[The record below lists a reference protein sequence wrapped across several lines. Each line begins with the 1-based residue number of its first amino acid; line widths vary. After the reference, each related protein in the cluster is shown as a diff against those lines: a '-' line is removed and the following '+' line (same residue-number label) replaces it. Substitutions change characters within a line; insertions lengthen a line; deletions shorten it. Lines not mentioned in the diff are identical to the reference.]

1 MKKIVFITLL
11 AILLASCGDNRFSS
25 NADRTAS
32 AQADIDNTQKVCQDH
47 VEYLSFPNAYGRTF
61 TPHLQVDGKP
71 FTC

>member
-1 MKKIVFITLL
+1 MKKIVLIAAVLL
-11 AILLASCGDNRFSS
+11 AGCNDNRFSS
-25 NADRTAS
+25 NEQRTEA
-32 AQADIDNTQKVCQDH
+32 AQAIIDNAQKVCQDH